1 MIQSEFQ
8 PMSLKLR
15 FYARNGV
22 TLITMIFGW
31 QVFLLY
37 KTQIMVKIV
46 FHTNHKWSCLL
57 IVIRVTMSRL
67 YLSKCEEMS
76 HEMPT
81 PKPHV

>member
-46 FHTNHKWSCLL
+46 FHTNHKKVLFTNS
-57 IVIRVTMSRL
+57 
-67 YLSKCEEMS
+67 YKGY
-76 HEMPT
+76 HESFV
-81 PKPHV
+81 PK